1 MILIKCKP
9 HSCGCADNT
18 TPYQQQANVGKLNR
32 MGYSVQRVNAY
43 LFQTYSLRSTERRG
57 NINMSLLYDHN
68 GNRKYLTVAER
79 TAFLKAAEA
88 MPDNVQTLCA
98 ALAYTGA
105 RLSEVLALT
114 PKRIDTHARLAMIE
128 CLKKR
133 RQGVWRAVPI
143 PPELIAELERV
154 HNITAARKDAAAAA
168 QVPLWNWCRTTA
180 WTRVKECMETAG
192 ISGTQASPKGLRH
205 AFAVGALQSGVPINF
220 VRKWLGHSRLSTT
233 EIYADA
239 VGDEEQAIAG
249 RLWRTF

>member
-1 MILIKCKP
+1 
-9 HSCGCADNT
+9 
-18 TPYQQQANVGKLNR
+18 
-32 MGYSVQRVNAY
+32 
-43 LFQTYSLRSTERRG
+43 
-57 NINMSLLYDHN
+57 MSLLSDRD

-79 TAFLKAAEA
+79 TAFLDAAAA
-88 MPDNVQTLCA
+88 MQDDVHTLCSV
-98 ALAYTGA
+98 LAYTGA

-114 PKRIDTHARLAMIE
+114 PKRIDTHARLLMIE

-133 RQGVWRAVPI
+133 RQGVWRAIPI

-154 HNITAARKDAAAAA
+154 HGVAAARNDTAAE
-168 QVPLWNWCRTTA
+168 QVRLWGWCRTTA

-192 ISGTQASPKGLRH
+192 ISGAQASPKGLRH

-239 VGDEEQAIAG
+239 VGDEEQSIAG